1 MSFKSIAQSKTRTGN
16 NPSFPDIDG
25 FLQFKVDDII
35 RKYPDGITVT
45 AFGCWTKKDGSTLW
59 PVLFDEEPYG
69 FLWAG
74 KVLQDILAEW
84 LSGYNGDAVACSADL
99 KAEGGVKI
107 KFRKG
112 KTKNG
117 RDITYVDIV

>member
-1 MSFKSIAQSKTRTGN
+1 MNFKSKAISKTTGN
-16 NPSFPDIDG
+16 RDSYPDLTG
-25 FLQFKVDDII
+25 RTQLKVDEII
-35 RKYPDGITVT
+35 EYYPDGITVT

-59 PVLFDEEPYG
+59 PVLWAEDTHHFM
-69 FLWAG
+69 WAG
-74 KVLQDILAEW
+74 KVLQDILVEW
-84 LSGYNGDAVACSADL
+84 LAEYNGDTAKCSADL
-99 KAEGGVKI
+99 EAEGGVKI

>member
-1 MSFKSIAQSKTRTGN
+1 MSFKSKAQTRARGRS
-16 NPSFPDIDG
+16 SFPDLTDRKQ
-25 FLQFKVDDII
+25 LKVDDVI
-35 RKYPDGITVT
+35 KAYPDGITVT
-45 AFGCWTKKDGSTLW
+45 AFGLWIKADGSTLY
-59 PVLFDEEPYG
+59 PVIWAEDDKS

-74 KVLQDILAEW
+74 KVLQDILEAW
-84 LSGYNGDAVACSADL
+84 LEDYSGDPEACS
-99 KAEGGVKI
+99 KALQEEGGVKI